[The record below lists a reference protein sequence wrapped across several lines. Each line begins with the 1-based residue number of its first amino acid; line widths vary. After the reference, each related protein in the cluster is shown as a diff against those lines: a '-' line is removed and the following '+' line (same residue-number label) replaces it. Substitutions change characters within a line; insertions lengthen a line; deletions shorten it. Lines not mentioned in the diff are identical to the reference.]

1 MSDVPEGRCMV
12 CRAAW
17 EPCRAC
23 KGQARARKAE
33 ATMLANGTS
42 RPKGRKMEQTVFGA
56 KERDSVDR

>member
-1 MSDVPEGRCMV
+1 MV